1 MWAILH
7 DNAVARGLCADTLE
21 LNDVWMVELP
31 QVMDGGLTFVF
42 DFLDGNQLVVQFA
55 DEDGALGSGTQPL
68 QVGN

>member
-21 LNDVWMVELP
+21 LNDVWMVELS
-31 QVMDGGLTFVF
+31 QVMNGGLTFVF
-42 DFLDGNQLVVQFA
+42 DFLDCHQLVVQFA
-55 DEDGALGSGTQPL
+55 NEDGALGTGTQPL